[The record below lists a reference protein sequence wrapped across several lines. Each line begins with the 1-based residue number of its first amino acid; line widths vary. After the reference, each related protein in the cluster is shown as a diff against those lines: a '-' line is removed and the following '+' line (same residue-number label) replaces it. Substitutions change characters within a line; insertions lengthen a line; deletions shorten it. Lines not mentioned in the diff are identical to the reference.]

1 MTRRTGV
8 PSLMAI
14 ARRMCN
20 LITKFTPVITN
31 LYPNNAEL
39 LAALAAAN
47 VACAALHAQLAE
59 VREYGD

>member
-8 PSLMAI
+8 PALMEV

-20 LITKFTPVITN
+20 LITKFTPVITQ
-31 LYPNNAEL
+31 LFPGNAEL

-47 VACAALHAQLAE
+47 TACAALHAALAE
-59 VREYGD
+59 VREYGT